1 MEHLDRLIE
10 IATSRGLV
18 TTFLILAAAVIGRW
32 TIRRFIVKNDA
43 LSPTLKTKWGKLAQN
58 LIVFLTLFALVLEW
72 APQLRTFALSLTAVA
87 VAIVIALKEII
98 LCLTGAVMRTSSSVK
113 VGDVIDIQ
121 GCKGR
126 AVELTLLSTI
136 IAQLNDDDLP
146 TGRRITL
153 PNSVFLSNHFATSK
167 ANTKLI
173 PLNISFVME
182 PNYKVANKVKEELG
196 LALNR
201 VWENVQ
207 ASPAFSQAVSA
218 EFSDN
223 ADFEPTIRLTT
234 ANDAKLAFKIHI
246 LCAPEDRNNV
256 EGNLSESF
264 FTIVSQLS
272 RKPD

>member
-43 LSPTLKTKWGKLAQN
+43 LSPTLKAKWGKLAQN

-126 AVELTLLSTI
+126 AVELTLLSSI

-182 PNYKVANKVKEELG
+182 PNYMLANKVKEELG

-201 VWENVQ
+201 VWESVQ

-256 EGNLSESF
+256 ESNLSESF

>member
-18 TTFLILAAAVIGRW
+18 TTFLILTAAVIGRW

-43 LSPTLKTKWGKLAQN
+43 LSPTLKAKWGKLAQN

-182 PNYKVANKVKEELG
+182 PNYMLANKVKEELG

-201 VWENVQ
+201 VWEKVQ

-223 ADFEPTIRLTT
+223 ADFEPTLRLTT